1 MNGMLTLFHAACLCV
16 KLFSVLLV
24 DVEHVE
30 HVLLVAVDHAVEG
43 EDPVEIVVEAHA
55 AEIVV
60 GGLAGIVVEVLA
72 EIVAEE
78 LVAVQRIAEVG
89 LAETV
94 VAVVVE
100 VDGLAETVEVDLV
113 GTG

>member
-1 MNGMLTLFHAACLCV
+1 MNVMLTLFHAACLCV

-24 DVEHVE
+24 DVEHVG
-30 HVLLVAVDHAVEG
+30 HVLLVAVDHAVEV

-78 LVAVQRIAEVG
+78 LAAVQQIAEAG
-89 LAETV
+89 LAETF

-113 GTG
+113 GIG

>member
-1 MNGMLTLFHAACLCV
+1 MLTLFHAACLYV

-24 DVEHVE
+24 DVEHGE

-100 VDGLAETVEVDLV
+100 VDGLAETAEVDLV